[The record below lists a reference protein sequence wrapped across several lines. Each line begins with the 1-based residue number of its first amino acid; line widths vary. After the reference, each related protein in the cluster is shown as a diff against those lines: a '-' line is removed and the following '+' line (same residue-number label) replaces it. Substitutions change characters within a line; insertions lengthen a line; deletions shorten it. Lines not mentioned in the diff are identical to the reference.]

1 MSFASGS
8 SSYLYFQL
16 ASPHSV
22 SYFFIK
28 HWSPYSS
35 LLSFDTVLSSIGNI
49 LPVNDSANILVIGD
63 FSISHNDYL
72 NCSDGPQVFNLPN
85 WISDCDGHF
94 PSLFY
99 SFLASDLVFVLQLSC
114 LHQGVLI
121 VVLIQFLL
129 TYLLTQRLIFIA
141 HLLIILTQIGRFCMK
156 ISDTLHWMIYYILTR
171 VLLLII
177 NLFSLFK
184 LEFMCISLNEKVL
197 G

>member
-22 SYFFIK
+22 SYFFIL

-72 NCSDGPQVFNLPN
+72 NCSDGTQV
-85 WISDCDGHF
+85 ISDCDGHF

-141 HLLIILTQIGRFCMK
+141 HLLIILTQIGRFCMT
-156 ISDTLHWMIYYILTR
+156 ISYTLHWMISWSGC
-171 VLLLII
+171 
-177 NLFSLFK
+177 FFW
-184 LEFMCISLNEKVL
+184 
-197 G
+197 